1 MTWKPIGSSG
11 KFRVAPDQKRA
22 LGDIELNTESVLFYV
37 ADCLLGKNK
46 QNHGEQ
52 QTRYAIP
59 DWSFKTPHGTQFK
72 LHPEVIKTETI
83 KS

>member
-46 QNHGEQ
+46 QNLGEQ
-52 QTRYAIP
+52 QTQFLIDPLRHLTEP
-59 DWSFKTPHGTQFK
+59 SSNSTQK
-72 LHPEVIKTETI
+72 
-83 KS
+83 